1 VFHINAKQILDHLK
15 KESTL
20 RDIEGMKK
28 FGISGK
34 NVYGVSIP
42 VLRDIAY
49 TIGNKHKLA
58 LELWDTEVHE
68 ARILAS
74 MIDEIDYVTEAQMDK
89 WVKDFD
95 SWDVCDQVCMNLFY
109 KTRFAP
115 KKCKEWAKSDKE
127 FVKRAS
133 FSLMAVTAVHIREL
147 PDDFFIKLLFII
159 KKESIDE
166 RNFVKKAVNWA
177 LRQIGKRNVRLNK
190 EAIRT
195 AEEIQKIDSPSA
207 RWIAADALRE
217 LKSAEVQKRLALKR
231 K

>member
-1 VFHINAKQILDHLK
+1 MK

-20 RDIEGMKK
+20 RAIEGMKK

-42 VLRDIAY
+42 VLRDFAY
-49 TIGNKHKLA
+49 TIGKKHKLA

-74 MIDEIDYVTEAQMDK
+74 MIDEVDYVSEKQMDK

-95 SWDVCDQVCMNLFY
+95 SWDLCDQVCMNLFD

-115 KKCKEWAKSDKE
+115 KKCKEWSKSDKE

-133 FSLMAVTAVHIREL
+133 FSLMATMAVHIREL
-147 PDDFFIKLLFII
+147 DDEFFMKLLLII
-159 KKESIDE
+159 KKESTDE

-190 EAIRT
+190 EAIKI
-195 AEEIQKIDSPSA
+195 AEEIQKINSPSA
-207 RWIAADALRE
+207 KWIASDALRE
-217 LKSAEVQKRLALKR
+217 LRSEEVQKRLKR